1 MGRLM
6 NKTIYIL
13 NGPNLNRLGK
23 REPHIYGH
31 ETLDMLRGRCLE
43 RAALLGVQVDFRQT
57 NFEGVLIESVHEAAD
72 LGIGGIIINPAGLTF
87 TSVALMDALKM
98 FEGPK
103 VELHISNV
111 HKREAVYHDSLVS
124 APVTAVMAG
133 FGTDGYLLA
142 LDWMKGRLG

>member
-1 MGRLM
+1 MSSV
-6 NKTIYIL
+6 IYVL

-23 REPHIYGH
+23 REPHIYGS
-31 ETLDMLRGRCLE
+31 ETLEMVKHRCIERGS
-43 RAALLGVQVDFRQT
+43 ALGLAVDFRQT

-72 LGIGGIIINPAGLTF
+72 LAIGGIIINPAGLTF

-98 FEGPK
+98 FDGPK

-111 HKREAVYHDSLVS
+111 HQREPVYHGSLVS

-142 LDWMKGRLG
+142 LDWMKLRLSKPA

>member
-1 MGRLM
+1 MTT
-6 NKTIYIL
+6 KIYIL

-23 REPHIYGH
+23 REPQIYGH
-31 ETLDMLRGRCLE
+31 ETLEMLKNRCLE
-43 RAALLGVQVDFRQT
+43 KASSLGLEIDFRQT

-72 LGIGGIIINPAGLTF
+72 LGVGGIIINPAGLTF

-111 HKREAVYHDSLVS
+111 HQREAIYHDSLVS

-142 LDWMKGRLG
+142 LEWIKGRAR

>member
-1 MGRLM
+1 MAAD
-6 NKTIYIL
+6 IFIL

-23 REPHIYGH
+23 REPKIYGY
-31 ETLDMLRGRCLE
+31 ETLDMVKDRCL
-43 RAALLGVQVDFRQT
+43 AKAKTLALDIDFRQT
-57 NFEGVLIESVHEAAD
+57 NFEGVLIESVHEATD

-111 HKREAVYHDSLVS
+111 HQREAIYHNSLVS

-142 LDWMKGRLG
+142 LEWMKGRISTT

>member
-1 MGRLM
+1 MAT
-6 NKTIYIL
+6 KIYIL

-23 REPHIYGH
+23 REPQIYGH
-31 ETLDMLRGRCLE
+31 ETLEMLKNRCLE
-43 RAALLGVQVDFRQT
+43 KAGSLGLEIDFRQT
-57 NFEGVLIESVHEAAD
+57 NFEGVLIESVHEATD
-72 LGIGGIIINPAGLTF
+72 IGVGGIIINPAGLTF

-111 HKREAVYHDSLVS
+111 HQREAIYHDSLVS

-142 LDWMKGRLG
+142 LEWMKGRAR